1 MGHKNF
7 EELNEKCRQIN
18 QEHLLTFW
26 DQLDTHEKDRLAAHI
41 DQLEPDL
48 IKKFQLLLKQDI
60 EPDEQSETTLEP
72 MPVFTL
78 PKTNAERERFH
89 HYRQRGEEILR
100 QGKMAV
106 VLVAGGQGT
115 RLGFPHPKGM
125 FPVGPVSNRT
135 LFQYHTEKI
144 RALEN
149 RHDVSIPF
157 YIMTSPLNR
166 NETEI
171 FFKRNN
177 YFGKSPDSVIFFE
190 QGMLPAMDE
199 NGRIYLRDQDTLFMS
214 PDGHGGLLRAL
225 SKNGLLKDMRQRS
238 VEYMFYFQVDN
249 PLVKICDPVYIGGH
263 VDQDAEMSVKTI
275 YKRSWDEKLG
285 VPGIRNGQ
293 QVVIEYSELSEEEK
307 KAKTEDGTFKYG
319 QGSIAIH
326 LFNVDFF
333 ERLSANDYLP
343 FHVAHKKIDHI
354 TMDGKKVEPDEPNG
368 YKFEQFIFDALPRAE
383 EVMIMETDRNEE
395 FSPIK
400 NAKGEDS
407 PATARQDLSNLF
419 ARWLEDCQ
427 VNVERNN
434 DGNSVF
440 RIEISP
446 TFAMDEKE
454 LLEKLPE
461 NFVSQ
466 GDVLLE

>member
-1 MGHKNF
+1 MTQDNF
-7 EELNEKCRQIN
+7 SKLADKCKQIN

-26 DQLDTHEKDRLAAHI
+26 NELDTKQKE
-41 DQLEPDL
+41 QLEEQINQLEADL
-48 IKKFQLLLKQDI
+48 IRKLQTLLKEKASPNDKARA
-60 EPDEQSETTLEP
+60 TLEP
-72 MPVFTL
+72 MPVITL
-78 PKTNAERERFH
+78 PKTDAERKTFQR
-89 HYRQRGEEILR
+89 YKQRGEDMLR

-106 VLVAGGQGT
+106 ILVAGGQGT

-144 RALEN
+144 RALEQ
-149 RHDVSIPF
+149 RYRVTLPF

-166 NETEI
+166 NETEN
-171 FFKRNN
+171 FFRRNN
-177 YFGKSPDSVIFFE
+177 YFGKSPDSIFFE
-190 QGMLPAMDE
+190 QGMLPAMDD
-199 NGRIYLRDQDTLFMS
+199 NGRIYLRDRDALFMS

-225 SKNGLLKDMRQRS
+225 AKKGLLKDMRQRG

-263 VDQDAEMSVKTI
+263 IEQRAEMSVKTI

-293 QVVIEYSELSEEEK
+293 RVIIEYSELSEQDK
-307 KAKTEDGTFKYG
+307 KAKTSDGTFKYG

-326 LFNVDFF
+326 LFNLGFF
-333 ERLSANDYLP
+333 ERLSESEYLP
-343 FHVAHKKIDHI
+343 FHVAHKKIEHI
-354 TMDGKKVEPDEPNG
+354 TPEGEMVEPEEPNG
-368 YKFEQFIFDALPRAE
+368 FKFEQFIFDALPRAK
-383 EVMIMETDRNEE
+383 EVMIMETDRDEE

-400 NAKGEDS
+400 NADGEDS

-419 ARWLEDCQ
+419 AGWLEDCQ
-427 VNVERNN
+427 VDVKR
-434 DGNSVF
+434 DSAGNALN

-446 TFAMDEKE
+446 LYALDKSD
-454 LLEKLPE
+454 LEHKLPE
-461 NFVSQ
+461 NFIAR